1 MSTAKTIHPHPVSLI
16 NHPSNPSHI
25 TTALQTTTLNQFTQ
39 PSTAIPNL
47 PTSDR
52 SPISHVAVMGTYIWK
67 ASSIRQNVCRQR
79 MAGRRFWRFGRLEL
93 SFADARTRT
102 LIRRPP
108 SMWSSSS
115 SSPASTPITMSNVP
129 ASAHGSYWWCDVWC
143 LVAIAVIGVTAL
155 ITSLFINLAYLRHTP
170 YGGPVA
176 PWRDGALESSVG
188 DRFLDGWRL
197 FLIFPF
203 SFVHS
208 FCSTTFSSFIATLIL
223 P

>member
-1 MSTAKTIHPHPVSLI
+1 
-16 NHPSNPSHI
+16 
-25 TTALQTTTLNQFTQ
+25 
-39 PSTAIPNL
+39 
-47 PTSDR
+47 
-52 SPISHVAVMGTYIWK
+52 MGTYIWK

-79 MAGRRFWRFGRLEL
+79 MAGRRFWRFVL
-93 SFADARTRT
+93 SF
-102 LIRRPP
+102 IGSGCRRVRALGALPRC
-108 SMWSSSS
+108 WSSSLRPPHPLS
-115 SSPASTPITMSNVP
+115 MSNVP

-176 PWRDGALESSVG
+176 PWRDGALESPVG

-203 SFVHS
+203 VFVHS

>member
-79 MAGRRFWRFGRLEL
+79 MAGRRFWRFVL
-93 SFADARTRT
+93 SF
-102 LIRRPP
+102 IGSGCRRVRALGALPRC
-108 SMWSSSS
+108 WSSSLRPPHPLS
-115 SSPASTPITMSNVP
+115 MSNVP

-143 LVAIAVIGVTAL
+143 LVAIAVVGSDGTDNV
-155 ITSLFINLAYLRHTP
+155 LFY
-170 YGGPVA
+170 
-176 PWRDGALESSVG
+176 
-188 DRFLDGWRL
+188 
-197 FLIFPF
+197 
-203 SFVHS
+203 
-208 FCSTTFSSFIATLIL
+208 
-223 P
+223 